1 MDKKN
6 IYFNILKIYINKN
19 DISVEI
25 KNINKN
31 DITIIEDDKDIIL
44 RSDNCLKINMIGDK
58 LKIRTNDEINEFNLN
73 LKNND
78 LRGFDK
84 DCVVETPTGRRYI
97 KDIIAGDHIL
107 DKNGNPLLVTNVYVF
122 TIDNTS
128 TNKPICIE
136 KSKCGLN
143 LPYSNLIMSMKSNL
157 KIKKVTLKGRSLY
170 LNGKA
175 KIVDFK
181 ESFNYYSLETY
192 NKKEYLINGFVT
204 DSI

>member
-1 MDKKN
+1 MEKKK
-6 IYFNILKIYINKN
+6 IYFNILKIYINKK
-19 DISVEI
+19 DVSVEI
-25 KNINKN
+25 KNINKD
-31 DITIIEDDKDIIL
+31 DIIIIEDGKDIIL
-44 RSDNCLKINMIGDK
+44 KSDNCIKINITNDK
-58 LKIRTNDEINEFNLN
+58 LKIKTNNEIKEYIVNF
-73 LKNND
+73 KNND

-84 DCVVETPTGRRYI
+84 NCVVETPTGRRNI

-107 DKNGNPLLVTNVYVF
+107 DKVGNPLLVTNVYVY

-175 KIVDFK
+175 KIVDF
-181 ESFNYYSLETY
+181 EDYFTYYSLETY
-192 NKKEYLINGFVT
+192 KKQEYLINGFVT